1 MLLRR
6 ANVASIFE
14 SDPRMACFKQHGEH
28 LAPQVVGLDG
38 AAGLDVA
45 GSGFLFVGHIGL
57 FKRNAKFVVQIGA
70 VGG

>member
-6 ANVASIFE
+6 ANVASVFE

-28 LAPQVVGLDG
+28 LAPQIIGLNG

-45 GSGFLFVGHIGL
+45 SGGSLFVGDIGL

-70 VGG
+70 VGR